1 MTAEIFRQI
10 GTPRRGGI
18 VAICDHASNH
28 VPDDIHL
35 GLAPERMEQHIAWDI
50 GTAGICERL
59 AFEHGI
65 PAILAGFSRLVIDA
79 NREEDSPGLI
89 PESSDGV
96 LVPGNIGADREARL
110 VRFYRP
116 YHAEVARWLAEVDP
130 GLVLAI
136 HSFTPSL
143 ESAPTA
149 RPWEIALLYNED
161 DQAARH
167 GLRLLRELGFVTGE
181 NEPYSG
187 KGLNQ
192 TMNRHAEAHGRPYL
206 GFEIRQ
212 DLIADEAG
220 QARFAAT
227 VADVAGRVALAL
239 EAS

>member
-79 NREEDSPGLI
+79 NREEDSPGLV

-110 VRFYRP
+110 DRFYRP
-116 YHAEVARWLAEVDP
+116 YHAEVARWLAEVEP
-130 GLVLAI
+130 ALVLSI
-136 HSFTPSL
+136 FWRRFTTAGAVTSML
-143 ESAPTA
+143 VGTGGTLLLIWLSPTIQVDVLGRTDA
-149 RPWEIALLYNED
+149 WFPLTNPALLTIPLAFLSGIVVSLATRRVEGEEHYAGHE
-161 DQAARH
+161 RRMH
-167 GLRLLRELGFVTGE
+167 LGTTG
-181 NEPYSG
+181 
-187 KGLNQ
+187 
-192 TMNRHAEAHGRPYL
+192 
-206 GFEIRQ
+206 
-212 DLIADEAG
+212 D
-220 QARFAAT
+220 
-227 VADVAGRVALAL
+227 
-239 EAS
+239 